1 MLKIR
6 DTIQEPI
13 LMKEDKKNN
22 STYFMIP
29 GKTNI
34 LYIYELNMETI
45 KK

>member
-13 LMKEDKKNN
+13 LMKENKENN
-22 STYFMIP
+22 STHFMIP

-34 LYIYELNMETI
+34 LYIYELNIDTI